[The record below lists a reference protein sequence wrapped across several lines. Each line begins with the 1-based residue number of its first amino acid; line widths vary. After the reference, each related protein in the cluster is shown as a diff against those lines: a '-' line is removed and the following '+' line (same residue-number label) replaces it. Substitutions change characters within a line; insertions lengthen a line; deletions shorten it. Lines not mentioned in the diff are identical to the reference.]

1 MPILLTEYADRSR
14 DGSRLFWLDE
24 LKLVPPP
31 SERPVFV
38 DWAAPLRAEY
48 PVFADTPVFA
58 DIPVF
63 ADTPVRPDTA
73 DLANECCDW

>member
-1 MPILLTEYADRSR
+1 MSILLTEYADRSR

-24 LKLVPPP
+24 LKFVPPP

-48 PVFADTPVFA
+48 PVFAD
-58 DIPVF
+58 IPVL